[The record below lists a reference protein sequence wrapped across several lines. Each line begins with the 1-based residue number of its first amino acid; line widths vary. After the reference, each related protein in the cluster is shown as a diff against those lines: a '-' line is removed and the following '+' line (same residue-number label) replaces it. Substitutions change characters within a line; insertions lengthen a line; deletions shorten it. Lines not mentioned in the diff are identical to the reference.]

1 MCDLLA
7 HPIEV
12 DDKARETRRV
22 GGAAGIAR
30 RGIMY
35 GNRHAPVA
43 SHERFL
49 HLRLHIRSVRHET
62 TATPHA
68 PLRGATIIAVSES
81 ASTRHRSPIV

>member
-7 HPIEV
+7 HPIQV
-12 DDKARETRRV
+12 DDKARECV
-22 GGAAGIAR
+22 GGAAGITR

-43 SHERFL
+43 THERFL

-81 ASTRHRSPIV
+81 ASTRHRSAID